1 VQLRG
6 ASALERAVQKVGC
19 PLRQYAKW
27 ADLRKGQR
35 VNTAK
40 RINAPLV
47 LLAAWATAC
56 SHDDAGAKEGTPAH
70 DSGSPQA
77 DAGGGAASGEDGAS
91 GTAPIALPCEVQS
104 FLDTHCASCHNGAPE
119 RAPMGLHSRSDLLVE
134 AISDQARTTG
144 ELSVARLMDTKA
156 PMPPGNPLPSEV
168 TAPFVAWVQAGMP
181 AGRCEEDAGAAVLPF
196 EAVAPQSAL
205 AKVKRLLTGLSP
217 TAEELARFTD
227 DPSILPA
234 LIDGFMAEPSFEP
247 SLLAFFKT
255 AFQQKE
261 LLPSSLTDQLGIRRL
276 LGDPATVARL
286 IDNLEQSFARTAL
299 GIVREGRPF
308 TEVATTRRFELT
320 TALASLYLLLDE
332 RHLDDA
338 LKLQQPGPAFDVRT
352 EGAPIAFADSIDPKS
367 QNYLHFSA
375 LGATN
380 GCATTTRASKQ
391 DADLF
396 LLLLGATPRVT
407 GCNPSITA
415 PIFTESDFADF
426 RPFEV
431 ATLGAGATRTTFYDL
446 PALRDTSELALS
458 TARAGFFTTPAFF
471 ANWPT
476 NEDNQLRVTT
486 NQTLI
491 VALGKSFDGTDTT
504 EPPTHD
510 GLSADHAQPGTAC
523 YACHRTLD
531 PMRMYFRQSFSFG
544 YHDQR
549 DPRVISQSAS
559 FALSG
564 FTARGK
570 GVEGLGAALAAHP
583 RFAKAWVER
592 LCYYANSSACA
603 DDDPEVLRIAQAFEA
618 ANFDFKTLIRE
629 LFASPLV
636 THLKNTRTSELAEPT
651 VSIARRE
658 HFCAALSLRLGL
670 NDACGLGLG
679 PLSAKQK
686 IAEVVATS
694 MPNDAYSR
702 GADAPVTLSDTSLFF
717 RGASEN
723 LCAIVA
729 SDVVDVNASSPFR
742 HTLIEPAITRL
753 VGGIMGLPK
762 GDARAAEAAQILRSH
777 YDDALAAGSTPTTA
791 LRSTFVLACTSPS
804 SVAIGL

>member
-1 VQLRG
+1 
-6 ASALERAVQKVGC
+6 LERAVQKVGGL
-19 PLRQYAKW
+19 LRKFAKW
-27 ADLRKGQR
+27 ADPRKGQR
-35 VNTAK
+35 VNSAK
-40 RINAPLV
+40 RISAPLV

-56 SHDDAGAKEGTPAH
+56 SHDDEGAKEATRAR
-70 DSGSPQA
+70 DSGSQQA
-77 DAGGGAASGEDGAS
+77 DGGGGAASGEDGAS
-91 GTAPIALPCEVQS
+91 ATEPSALPCEVQS
-104 FLDTHCASCHNGAPE
+104 FLDTHCNRCHDGAPD
-119 RAPMGLHSRSDLLVE
+119 RAPMGLHSRSDLLAE
-134 AISDQARTTG
+134 AISDHARTTG
-144 ELSVARLMDTKA
+144 ELSVARLRDTKA

-181 AGRCEEDAGAAVLPF
+181 AGRCEEDAGAAALPF

-227 DPSILPA
+227 DPSTLPA

-286 IDNLEQSFARTAL
+286 LDNLEQSFAR
-299 GIVREGRPF
+299 
-308 TEVATTRRFELT
+308 

-338 LKLQQPGPAFDVRT
+338 IKLQQPGPAFDVRT
-352 EGAPIAFADSIDPKS
+352 EGAPIAFAESIDRTSP
-367 QNYLHFSA
+367 NYLHFSA
-375 LGATN
+375 IGATN
-380 GCATTTRASKQ
+380 GCATTTRTSKQ

-415 PIFTESDFADF
+415 PLFTESDFADF

-431 ATLGAGATRTTFYDL
+431 ATLGAGAARAAFYDL
-446 PALRDTSELALS
+446 PALRGTSELALS
-458 TARAGFFTTPAFF
+458 TARVGFFTTPAFF

-491 VALGKSFDGTDTT
+491 VALGRSFDGTDTT

-531 PMRMYFRQSFSFG
+531 PMRMYFRQSFTYG

-549 DPRVISQSAS
+549 DQRVIEQSAS
-559 FALSG
+559 FALAG
-564 FTARGK
+564 FTARGQ
-570 GVEGLGAALAAHP
+570 GVEGLGAALARHP

-592 LCYYANSSACA
+592 LCFYANSSACA

-618 ANFDFKTLIRE
+618 ANFDFKTLMRE

-636 THLKNTRTSELAEPT
+636 TTLKNTRTFELAEPT

-753 VGGIMGLPK
+753 VGGVMGLPK
-762 GDARAAEAAQILRSH
+762 GDPRAAEAAQILRGH

>member
-1 VQLRG
+1 VN
-6 ASALERAVQKVGC
+6 SAMRM
-19 PLRQYAKW
+19 
-27 ADLRKGQR
+27 
-35 VNTAK
+35 T
-40 RINAPLV
+40 APLV
-47 LLAAWATAC
+47 LLAAWSTAC
-56 SHDDAGAKEGTPAH
+56 SHEELGAKDATSAPDG
-70 DSGSPQA
+70 GSQ
-77 DAGGGAASGEDGAS
+77 DGAADRGMAS
-91 GTAPIALPCEVQS
+91 EQDSAVGTEPIALPCEVQS
-104 FLDTHCASCHNGAPE
+104 FLETHCASCHNSAPD
-119 RAPMGLHSRSDLLVE
+119 RAPMTLHDLRDLRAE
-134 AISDQARTTG
+134 AISDHARSTG
-144 ELSVARLMDTKA
+144 ELSVARLTDPKA
-156 PMPPGNPLPSEV
+156 PMPPGNLLPSEV
-168 TAPFVAWVQAGMP
+168 VAPFMKWVEVGMP
-181 AGRCEEDAGAAVLPF
+181 AGSCEEDAGVALMPF
-196 EAVAPQSAL
+196 EAVSPESAL

-217 TAEELARFTD
+217 TAEELARFNE
-227 DPSILPA
+227 DPSALPQ
-234 LIDGFMAEPSFEP
+234 LIDGFMAAPSFEP
-247 SLLAFFKT
+247 TLLAFFKT

-261 LLPSSLTDQLGIRRL
+261 LLPLSLTDQLGIKRL

-286 IDNLEQSFARTAL
+286 VDNVEQSFARTAL
-299 GIVREGRPF
+299 GIAREGRPF
-308 TEVATTRRFELT
+308 TEVVTTRRFELT
-320 TALASLYLLLDE
+320 TALASLHLLLDE

-338 LKLQQPGPAFDVRT
+338 LKLEQSGPAFDVRT
-352 EGAPIAFADSIDPKS
+352 EGQPIAFAESIDPKS
-367 QNYLHFSA
+367 QNYLHFTA
-375 LGATN
+375 IGATN
-380 GCATTTRASKQ
+380 GCTTSTRTSKQ

-415 PIFTESDFADF
+415 PIFTESDFNDF
-426 RPFEV
+426 RPFSITPL
-431 ATLGAGATRTTFYDL
+431 AADAKRAPFYDVST
-446 PALRDTSELALS
+446 LRGASELALS
-458 TARAGFFTTPAFF
+458 TSRVGFFTTPAFF

-592 LCYYANSSACA
+592 LCYYANSSPCA
-603 DDDPEVLRIAQAFEA
+603 GDDPEVLRVAQAFEA

-636 THLKNTRTSELAEPT
+636 TSLKQTRTFELTEPA

-658 HFCAALSLRLGL
+658 HFCAALSLRLGVD
-670 NDACGLGLG
+670 DACGLGLG
-679 PLSAKQK
+679 PLNAKQK

-694 MPNDAYSR
+694 MPNDTYSR
-702 GADAPVTLSDTSLFF
+702 GADAPVTLRDTSLFY

-723 LCAIVA
+723 LCAVVA
-729 SDVVDVNASSPFR
+729 SEVVDVDASSPFR
-742 HTLIEPAITRL
+742 HLMLEPALARL
-753 VGGIMGLPK
+753 VSVVMGLPK
-762 GDARAAEAAQILRSH
+762 GDARAPEAAQILRSH